1 MQDGQRLRRVT
12 DGQVG
17 FLVVDQETK
26 RRSVRLDRGTRLGTD
41 QSLVPYSEHA
51 WEPDQEPRFAPEQ
64 IRRICY
70 AADREYRITKGEYHV
85 KAWVDLKDQE
95 RIGWKL
101 PADAH
106 AARKRLFKAVERA
119 LAGE

>member
-26 RRSVRLDRGTRLGTD
+26 KRSVRLDRGTRLGTD
-41 QSLVPYSEHA
+41 QSLVPFSEHA
-51 WEPDQEPRFAPEQ
+51 WEADYEPRFTPEQ

-85 KAWVDLKDQE
+85 KPWVDLRDHE
-95 RIGWKL
+95 RISWRL
-101 PADAH
+101 PENAIP
-106 AARKRLFKAVERA
+106 ARGRLMTAIMEA